1 MNPVTARLFSSP
13 APHHNTEPPAPLL
26 LLVITKSPVIL
37 KESRGQQPK
46 TFHLDTRNNQM
57 TTQNIEFNT
66 YNDQELQ
73 ACAGGGRFADVTNTV
88 FGFISGPYAGIA
100 NKVSGAAGGPTVGG
114 LLEKA
119 IF

>member
-1 MNPVTARLFSSP
+1 
-13 APHHNTEPPAPLL
+13 
-26 LLVITKSPVIL
+26 
-37 KESRGQQPK
+37 
-46 TFHLDTRNNQM
+46 M

-66 YNDQELQ
+66 YHDQELQ

-88 FGFISGPYAGIA
+88 FGFVPYAGAA
-100 NKVSGAAGGPTVGG
+100 NSVSGAAGGPTVGG

>member
-1 MNPVTARLFSSP
+1 
-13 APHHNTEPPAPLL
+13 
-26 LLVITKSPVIL
+26 
-37 KESRGQQPK
+37 
-46 TFHLDTRNNQM
+46 M

-66 YNDQELQ
+66 YHDQKLQ

-100 NKVSGAAGGPTVGG
+100 NKVSGAVGGPTVGG